1 MPDLSTSGLIAKFR
15 HLIKRV
21 IIYEGIEAFEYKW
34 LRSAEFY
41 FRGVFH
47 TRDSTSLNVLGVMRV
62 FAARKYDH
70 LSFLSCFV
78 AVENF
83 NTGLET
89 TTARGNQ
96 VVYDVCLKYLNS
108 FEPSDEEKLFT
119 KSADDFYK
127 EYY

>member
-1 MPDLSTSGLIAKFR
+1 
-15 HLIKRV
+15 
-21 IIYEGIEAFEYKW
+21 
-34 LRSAEFY
+34 
-41 FRGVFH
+41 
-47 TRDSTSLNVLGVMRV
+47 
-62 FAARKYDH
+62 
-70 LSFLSCFV
+70 V